1 MRQPYAQW
9 RYKLDVIV
17 DGRYIYF
24 DRFVAIFLLISIFG
38 YLIFG
43 RYIYFDV
50 FVTIF
55 FTFVYLDILHL
66 ADTSTLIGFSFI

>member
-24 DRFVAIFLLISIFG
+24 DRFVAVILNLNIWIF
-38 YLIFG
+38 
-43 RYIYFDV
+43 
-50 FVTIF
+50 
-55 FTFVYLDILHL
+55 DIWQM
-66 ADTSTLIGFSFI
+66 GFSFI